1 MRILSKT
8 FDGETTTAQFPL
20 PFDSALMNASAIEN
34 NPANR
39 KVHGTIT
46 SSFPIKVRSCAKKL
60 DNDLPMKG
68 LPSSTS
74 ALKMF
79 TGFTKR
85 PLNNKLGGAV
95 SALPSRQ
102 QLKQLAEDNEANTV
116 RNGGD
121 GISAGDNV
129 PPSPCLS
136 NISEQ
141 YTFASTPSAEF
152 VPHQTTNHSS
162 LQRMM
167 TGDQRHLAGPLSSS
181 LNTTQMMSSSNS
193 STSSASSCYSNLF
206 TEICAQTA
214 QCQPLPTID
223 INPENEALKQ
233 FNGLLK
239 DANKL
244 SPLSYNMI
252 VSFLSGNK
260 TNPLMDKLGTLIT
273 LPLSESVELEANDT
287 SGTSAAAVF
296 LVETFFQMNY
306 CTGEWKRLRKSR
318 LLKPEELGKYAHYLH
333 GTKQLINNNH
343 FGTASSNDCGGA
355 MLNALSTPGGTDALV
370 PNFAGQHVVQH
381 QQGQQQHMVPRRQQ
395 QQQTFWA
402 LQQQQHQQPFGHMA
416 NKTKKKRSGVKDAT
430 KFKEKGIKFNTEKGQ
445 HILKN
450 PGVVHAIVEKSA
462 VKGTDTVLEPALLP
476 FDNPSN
482 FTFFFDTDRR
492 RHCYLAP
499 ERFRDSEELEA
510 RASAV
515 AGDFPNFYECLTEAM
530 DIFAMGCLLV
540 ELLSD
545 GRQIAFNLP
554 QAIDYKNADEHTAK
568 FFLKRLLS
576 AVPDTEFRPLI
587 AIMLDRDPKRRRDEF
602 LKLSPCS
609 STVLFPQIF
618 ERYLYNYFKELQS
631 IQSAD
636 ALITKLFVERDNYMA
651 LLRDEDAANFV
662 LFINIICA
670 ALRSCCSL
678 TAKMD
683 ALSLLHQISKIS
695 TPVIIF
701 ERIVPYLAHSIS
713 DHFPLVRA
721 EAILILCDILST
733 CANSIPPDE
742 CRLLIARWT
751 QMMAEQKRR
760 NKEAR
765 ERRKAAAKLALKCLF
780 DFSSI
785 VLKLLKQS
793 SSIDAVTEFFVT
805 FCGCTDN
812 EVRRCLFQPTNL
824 DLLCQFFG
832 ASRVTDVLMHMITL
846 LNDKHDW
853 RVRAAF
859 FEACPVLAQHL
870 GQNRNSKLMP
880 FLQQGLQ
887 DCEEFVVLEC
897 VCCVHALCR
906 RQLLPKAT
914 ICELLPDLV
923 PLLVHPN
930 KWLRIALV
938 NILTILETDS
948 CFTIADIYCK
958 LTPLV
963 TTFLRH
969 PLIRLDC
976 RDVLYETLVQPI
988 SRQIWDFICEQNN
1001 SAELITLIEERKTLE
1016 KLGGATKGN
1025 SGSNNSLLF
1034 NVISNVAT
1042 MHHFDEKLNVADSK
1056 LPKTMGQL
1064 SKAQTLCSRP
1074 QNVLVSSSLWIQ
1086 LTDFAPFKPALLP
1099 FDNPSDFTFFF
1110 DTDRRRHCYLAPE
1123 RFRDSEELEARAS
1136 AVAGDFPN
1144 FYECLT
1150 EAMDIFAM
1158 GCLLVELL
1166 SDGRQIAF
1174 NLPQAIDYK
1183 NADEHTA
1190 KFFLKRLLSAVPDTE
1205 FRPLIAIMYLY
1216 NYFKELQSIQSADAL
1231 ITKLFVERDNYMALL
1246 RDEDAANSVLF
1257 INIICAALRSC
1268 CSLTAKMDALSL
1280 LHQISKISTPVI
1292 IFERIVPYLAHSI
1305 SDHFP
1310 LVRAEAILI
1319 LCDILSTCANSI
1331 PPDEC
1336 RLLIDFVFPKLCPI
1350 VISSA
1355 CLPRIALATNLG
1367 KLAQISARFFE
1378 ASVARMR
1385 SESPEQNQP
1394 EHGGGGC
1401 STTTVQQMSSRLEKF
1416 LCEEKRLLLETER
1429 SSSID
1434 AVTEFFVTFCGCTD
1448 NEVRRCLFQPTNLD
1462 LLCQFFGASRV
1473 TDVLMHMITLLNDK
1487 HDWRVRAAF
1496 FEACPVLAQHLGQNR
1511 NSKLMP
1517 FLQQGLQ
1524 DCEEFVVLECVCCV
1538 HALCRRQLLPKATI
1552 CELLP
1557 DLVPLLVHPNKG
1569 RNAIELSSVW
1579 QRRIKNSYG
1588 LITSFCIDTINQHW
1602 MLLTASSATTKNML
1616 LWDLRFAGLE
1626 VCSWSHPSDRIIPL
1640 RSWALP
1646 NGSRCDRALTNCS
1659 REAEL
1664 SIWDLSTRSRTDVLW
1679 PSTEAP
1685 LTYKT
1690 EMVSTAVAP
1699 SMIDG
1704 SHIIFTGDSEGSLRC
1719 WNLRYPNASA
1729 YLCGPYRRHLPSG
1742 DLNIGDLQQLK
1753 SPSRIVYRQMQ
1764 ITDSVLR
1771 VQAEDRSQLI
1781 SPEAENGT

>member
-1 MRILSKT
+1 MGNVQTSSIANQL
-8 FDGETTTAQFPL
+8 L
-20 PFDSALMNASAIEN
+20 PFESYIIEIPELKYVASLGAT
-34 NPANR
+34 R
-39 KVHGTIT
+39 FMKVARVDHVH
-46 SSFPIKVRSCAKKL
+46 K
-60 DNDLPMKG
+60 
-68 LPSSTS
+68 
-74 ALKMF
+74 
-79 TGFTKR
+79 
-85 PLNNKLGGAV
+85 
-95 SALPSRQ
+95 
-102 QLKQLAEDNEANTV
+102 
-116 RNGGD
+116 
-121 GISAGDNV
+121 
-129 PPSPCLS
+129 
-136 NISEQ
+136 
-141 YTFASTPSAEF
+141 
-152 VPHQTTNHSS
+152 
-162 LQRMM
+162 
-167 TGDQRHLAGPLSSS
+167 GPLVVKVFVIIDQQIVVEPYRDQLLQISRRLIKHPNFSPINRVFVTSRAAILCRPFYKSTLYDRLSTRPYLTSIEKRWIAFQLLKALAQLRIALVRHGDIKPQNVLVSSS
-181 LNTTQMMSSSNS
+181 LW
-193 STSSASSCYSNLF
+193 
-206 TEICAQTA
+206 I
-214 QCQPLPTID
+214 
-223 INPENEALKQ
+223 
-233 FNGLLK
+233 
-239 DANKL
+239 
-244 SPLSYNMI
+244 
-252 VSFLSGNK
+252 
-260 TNPLMDKLGTLIT
+260 
-273 LPLSESVELEANDT
+273 
-287 SGTSAAAVF
+287 
-296 LVETFFQMNY
+296 
-306 CTGEWKRLRKSR
+306 
-318 LLKPEELGKYAHYLH
+318 
-333 GTKQLINNNH
+333 QL
-343 FGTASSNDCGGA
+343 
-355 MLNALSTPGGTDALV
+355 TD
-370 PNFAGQHVVQH
+370 FA
-381 QQGQQQHMVPRRQQ
+381 
-395 QQQTFWA
+395 
-402 LQQQQHQQPFGHMA
+402 PF
-416 NKTKKKRSGVKDAT
+416 K
-430 KFKEKGIKFNTEKGQ
+430 
-445 HILKN
+445 
-450 PGVVHAIVEKSA
+450 
-462 VKGTDTVLEPALLP
+462 PALLP
-476 FDNPSN
+476 IDNPSD

-554 QAIDYKNADEHTAK
+554 QAIDYKTADEHTAK

-651 LLRDEDAANFV
+651 LLRDEDAANSQKWM
-662 LFINIICA
+662 LFRCFIKSA
-670 ALRSCCSL
+670 KFQLRSSSL
-678 TAKMD
+678 NG
-683 ALSLLHQISKIS
+683 
-695 TPVIIF
+695 
-701 ERIVPYLAHSIS
+701 IVPYLAHSIS

-742 CRLLIARWT
+742 CRLLIDFVFPKLCPIVISSACLPRIALAT
-751 QMMAEQKRR
+751 
-760 NKEAR
+760 NLG
-765 ERRKAAAKLALKCLF
+765 KLAQISARFFEASVARMRSESPEQNQPESGGGGGC
-780 DFSSI
+780 SSTT
-785 VLKLLKQS
+785 VQQMSSRLEKFLCEEKRLLLETERT

-963 TTFLRH
+963 TTFLRQ

-1034 NVISNVAT
+1034 NVISSVAT
-1042 MHHFDEKLNVADSK
+1042 MHHFDEKLNVADGK
-1056 LPKTMGQL
+1056 LPKG
-1064 SKAQTLCSRP
+1064 K
-1074 QNVLVSSSLWIQ
+1074 
-1086 LTDFAPFKPALLP
+1086 
-1099 FDNPSDFTFFF
+1099 
-1110 DTDRRRHCYLAPE
+1110 
-1123 RFRDSEELEARAS
+1123 
-1136 AVAGDFPN
+1136 
-1144 FYECLT
+1144 
-1150 EAMDIFAM
+1150 
-1158 GCLLVELL
+1158 
-1166 SDGRQIAF
+1166 
-1174 NLPQAIDYK
+1174 
-1183 NADEHTA
+1183 
-1190 KFFLKRLLSAVPDTE
+1190 
-1205 FRPLIAIMYLY
+1205 
-1216 NYFKELQSIQSADAL
+1216 
-1231 ITKLFVERDNYMALL
+1231 
-1246 RDEDAANSVLF
+1246 
-1257 INIICAALRSC
+1257 
-1268 CSLTAKMDALSL
+1268 
-1280 LHQISKISTPVI
+1280 ST
-1292 IFERIVPYLAHSI
+1292 
-1305 SDHFP
+1305 
-1310 LVRAEAILI
+1310 
-1319 LCDILSTCANSI
+1319 T
-1331 PPDEC
+1331 
-1336 RLLIDFVFPKLCPI
+1336 
-1350 VISSA
+1350 
-1355 CLPRIALATNLG
+1355 
-1367 KLAQISARFFE
+1367 
-1378 ASVARMR
+1378 
-1385 SESPEQNQP
+1385 
-1394 EHGGGGC
+1394 GGGGTKVDGLLRKLHGMGL
-1401 STTTVQQMSSRLEKF
+1401 SDQDEDKLLAFKGMLSRMDRFRREHAGRRSYRADKASSEKSRIRLHELHGIRRRIFDLDKGVHLSGPTVLNSDTQFYVDRFGAQ
-1416 LCEEKRLLLETER
+1416 RLLFSASEYIEPAQVVDLNDHYHPSQAVDD
-1429 SSSID
+1429 SSSARILLEDTLRHKQKRYADQRRITTNSGD
-1434 AVTEFFVTFCGCTD
+1434 ANCELVAERIAAATESLELGSAGTKHNGIGADDRERRTMARARRPNIRMQVHLHEHASKVTRLAVHPDQDHFASSSTD
-1448 NEVRRCLFQPTNLD
+1448 NSVKIWSSTSLLNSSQPASMSLD
-1462 LLCQFFGASRV
+1462 TLRYSHAINACGFMGDQGGHLVMACADASLQMFDIERK
-1473 TDVLMHMITLLNDK
+1473 TLLKSVQLD
-1487 HDWRVRAAF
+1487 R
-1496 FEACPVLAQHLGQNR
+1496 EAEGPVSDLYCVEHLIY
-1511 NSKLMP
+1511 
-1517 FLQQGLQ
+1517 
-1524 DCEEFVVLECVCCV
+1524 
-1538 HALCRRQLLPKATI
+1538 ALTHHSSVFCYDLRIAPK
-1552 CELLP
+1552 
-1557 DLVPLLVHPNKG
+1557 KG

-1704 SHIIFTGDSEGSLRC
+1704 SNIIFTGDSEGSLRC

-1764 ITDSVLR
+1764 IADSVLR

-1781 SPEAENGT
+1781 SPEAENGTLSDQSHTHRMLQHAPEAHWDSITDLASLWPHLLVSAGREGVIKMWKVC